1 MSQPH
6 RSPPHCNRRLRTFLI
21 NGSKP
26 AKNAAARRARAGDVL
41 RRLLDAGLSR
51 YEPNPI
57 AALERAEAEQ
67 RQK

>member
-1 MSQPH
+1 
-6 RSPPHCNRRLRTFLI
+6 LI